1 MLVFLSFNKYNWR
14 VKSKRYTL
22 ETSINLYILKK
33 EVFFMALTT
42 GIVGLPNVGKSTLF
56 NAITQAGIESA
67 NYPFCTIEPNVGIVE
82 VPDHRLTKLTELIQP
97 KKTVPTTF
105 EFTDIAGIVE
115 GASKGEGLGN
125 KFLSHIRQVDAI
137 SHVVRC
143 FVDENITHVS
153 GSVDPIRDIEV
164 INLELILADLESVE
178 KRISRVEKLMKQ
190 KDKDAMAEHEIL
202 VQLKEAFENEKPA
215 RSVELSDEQ
224 KKIVQGMH
232 LLTMKPVLYVANV
245 NEDGILDADENPL
258 VQKVRDFAAAENSEV
273 IVICA
278 KIEEEISELDG
289 EEKAM
294 FLEEL
299 GIKESGL
306 DQLIRAAYHLL
317 GLATYFTAGVQ
328 EVRAW
333 TIRQGTKAPQAAGVI
348 HTDFERGFI
357 RAEVVAYNDLID
369 AGSHTAAKEKGKV
382 RLEGKDY
389 TVQDGDVIHF
399 RFNV

>member
-1 MLVFLSFNKYNWR
+1 
-14 VKSKRYTL
+14 
-22 ETSINLYILKK
+22 
-33 EVFFMALTT
+33 MALTT

-67 NYPFCTIEPNVGIVE
+67 NYPFCTIDPNVGIVE
-82 VPDHRLTKLTELIQP
+82 VPDHRLTKLTELVQP
-97 KKTVPTTF
+97 KKVVPTAF

-143 FVDENITHVS
+143 FEDENITHVS

-164 INLELILADLESVE
+164 INLELILADLESVD

-190 KDKDAMAEHEIL
+190 KDKDAIAEYDIL
-202 VQLKEAFENEKPA
+202 ILLKEAFENEKPA
-215 RSVELSDEQ
+215 RSVDLTDEQ

-245 NEDGILDADENPL
+245 NEDGLLDADDNPL
-258 VQKVRDFAAAENSEV
+258 VQKVRDFAAGENAEV
-273 IVICA
+273 IVVCA
-278 KIEEEISELDG
+278 KIEEEISELDAD
-289 EEKAM
+289 EKAM

-306 DQLIRAAYHLL
+306 DQLIKAAYHLL
-317 GLATYFTAGVQ
+317 GLSTYFTAGVQ

-348 HTDFERGFI
+348 HSDFERGFI
-357 RAEVVAYNDLID
+357 RAEVVAYDDLVE
-369 AGSHTAAKEKGKV
+369 AGSHAVAKEKGKV
-382 RLEGKDY
+382 RLEGKEY
-389 TVQDGDVIHF
+389 VVADGDVIHF